1 MIIFPNMKSIIG
13 KKSGKKIVV
22 GGSFTSYNGTAQNYI
37 TRLNSDG
44 TRDTSFTIG
53 TGFSAELFATA
64 VQSNGQILAGGSF
77 TTYNSAPN
85 NRIARLYSNGDWD
98 YDFNTTGATNNTV
111 RSIEI
116 QSDGKIVIGGSFTS
130 FGGLSANAANRI
142 VRIFPGGSLDTGGFV
157 NNIGTGFDNTV
168 YKLAIQSDGKIV
180 VGGAFTSYNG
190 TSQYRITRL
199 NSNGTL
205 DTGFISGGFDENTGG
220 TQVNTIAIQS
230 DGKILVGGSFQ
241 CYDEA
246 SARIDAFYIARLY
259 SDGTF
264 DGGFLVYFDNT
275 VNAIAIQSDGKIIVG
290 GDFTSHNGTARNRIV
305 RLNSNGTRDAG
316 FTIGTGF
323 NGTVNALT
331 IQPDGK
337 IVVGGAFTSY
347 NGTTQNRITRL
358 NSNGTL
364 DTGFTIG
371 TGFTNTVNSVILT

>member
-1 MIIFPNMKSIIG
+1 MIILPNMKSIIG

-22 GGSFTSYNGTAQNYI
+22 GGAFTSYNGTAQNYI

-77 TTYNSAPN
+77 TTYNSIPS

-98 YDFNTTGATNNTV
+98 YDLNTIGASTNAV

-116 QSDGKIVIGGSFTS
+116 QSDGKMVIGGSFTNFNGFS
-130 FGGLSANAANRI
+130 ANRI
-142 VRIFPGGSLDTGGFV
+142 VRIGSGGGTDSNIAFT
-157 NNIGTGFDNTV
+157 IGTGFDNTV

-199 NSNGTL
+199 NSNGTR
-205 DTGFISGGFDENTGG
+205 DTGFISSGFDEISGG

-230 DGKILVGGSFQ
+230 DGKILVGGSFES
-241 CYDEA
+241 YDEP
-246 SARIDAFYIARLY
+246 SAAIYAAYIARLY

-264 DGGFLVYFDNT
+264 DGGFLVSFDYP
-275 VNAIAIQSDGKIIVG
+275 VNAIAIQSNGKIIVG
-290 GDFTSHNGTARNRIV
+290 GDFTRHNGGTARNRIV
-305 RLNSNGTRDAG
+305 RLNSNGTLDAG

-337 IVVGGAFTSY
+337 IVVGGTFTSY
-347 NGTTQNRITRL
+347 NGTTQNCITRL

-371 TGFTNTVNSVILT
+371 TGFNSTVNSVMLT